1 MKTNR
6 LVILVIAVVFLLS
19 LNFAFAVDDNMT
31 QSSANVDDNALEIE
45 DTPLDEVSD
54 DSPNSLSASDDS
66 SANEIKTIV
75 MGKVTKRYNG
85 IIQYSASFYN
95 LQGQPLKEAPV
106 LFEVD
111 DYADYKVQ
119 TDSNGL
125 ALLTVLI
132 SKGNHK
138 ISAFNPETYAIDSA
152 YINVFDVITGAKDI
166 TMYYDGG
173 NAYKVRVYDDNG
185 NPLKAGQKVTF
196 AIGKKT
202 YNRKTDKNGFA
213 TLKITSNPGLYQIG
227 VKYKDYLV
235 VNALYVKQVLKP
247 LTSFKNK
254 QVKPTIK
261 FKVKFL
267 GKNKKNKRI
276 LVKFNKK
283 TYKAKTNKKGIAT
296 FNLKTPKNIG
306 KYNIVVSYKKD
317 KATLTYTKYHI

>member
-19 LNFAFAVDDNMT
+19 LNFTFAVEDNLT
-31 QSSANVDDNALEIE
+31 QSSANADDNVLETD
-45 DTPLDEVSD
+45 DTPQNELSTDSPDLVSTSD
-54 DSPNSLSASDDS
+54 DSGTG
-66 SANEIKTIV
+66 EVKTIV

-85 IIQYSASFYN
+85 AIQYSASFYDIY
-95 LQGQPLKEAPV
+95 GQPLKDTPV
-106 LFEVD
+106 IFEVD
-111 DYADYKVQ
+111 DYSDYKVQ

-125 ALLTVLI
+125 ALLTVLMN
-132 SKGNHK
+132 KGNHK
-138 ISAFNPETYAIDSA
+138 ISAFNPETYVIDSA
-152 YINVFDVITGAKDI
+152 YINVFDVITGAKNI
-166 TMYYDGG
+166 NMYYDGG
-173 NAYKVRVYDDNG
+173 NTYKVRVFDDNG
-185 NPLKAGQKVTF
+185 NPLKAGEKVTF

-202 YNRKTDKNGFA
+202 YTKKTDKKGFA

-235 VNALYVKQVLKP
+235 TNTLYVKQVLNP

-254 QVKPTIK
+254 HVKPTIK

-267 GKNKKNKRI
+267 GKNKKNKKI
-276 LVKFNKK
+276 SVKFNKK
-283 TYKAKTNKKGIAT
+283 VYKAKTNKKGIAT

-306 KYNIVVSYKKD
+306 KYKLVVLYKKD